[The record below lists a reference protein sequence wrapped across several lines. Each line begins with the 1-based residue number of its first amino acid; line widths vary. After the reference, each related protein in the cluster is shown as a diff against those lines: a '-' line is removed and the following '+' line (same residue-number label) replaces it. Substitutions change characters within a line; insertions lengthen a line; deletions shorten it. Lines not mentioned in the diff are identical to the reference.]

1 MWRGIVPVLL
11 ALPTVALAQ
20 DLEEVDLAMEVLADL
35 QQPSFDENREFC
47 GYIGLNAEGELV
59 ASDATPGTLDS
70 CLADDPVEIEVIF
83 ASYHTHGA
91 FSEDYFNEVPS
102 GEDMESD
109 EAEGIDGYVA
119 TPGGRLW
126 YIDTER
132 MVASQIC
139 GLGCLPVDPDFIAG
153 IDGVIQ
159 ESYAYDDLIELLN
172 D

>member
-1 MWRGIVPVLL
+1 MWHRIVPVLL
-11 ALPTVALAQ
+11 AVPGTALAQ
-20 DLEEVDLAMEVLADL
+20 DSAEVDLARSVLSAL
-35 QQPSFDENREFC
+35 QQPSFDQNREFC
-47 GYIGLNAEGELV
+47 GYIGLDFDGNLI
-59 ASDATPGTLDS
+59 ASKATPGTVDS

-109 EAEGIDGYVA
+109 EEEGIDGYVA

-126 YIDTER
+126 YIDTEV

-139 GLGCLPVDPDFIAG
+139 GIGCLPADPDFIAG
-153 IDGVIQ
+153 IDGVI
-159 ESYAYDDLIELLN
+159 EKSYAYDDLVEFLE
-172 D
+172 